1 QHRDQRLHHE
11 RADGGASLRQR
22 EGGHRHGGAHD
33 GRRMRGAEAARVAAH
48 QVPLELRRRRGRHRA
63 VAERPAAGVEPV
75 DDAPRAREREELAM
89 ARREPLVC
97 ARAERH
103 RPACGAAPD
112 VPHPMTNE
120 SRYLC
125 CNLHYEKTEI
135 SDANYLKGTLIPFG
149 TRVQVLEV
157 RKTSVKFQ
165 PAGQPPITLVLKYG
179 KDAIGMDQYLELIFL
194 REDPHAKL
202 PKPGKD
208 KKQAAAAD
216 RTR

>member
-1 QHRDQRLHHE
+1 MLPR
-11 RADGGASLRQR
+11 SLP
-22 EGGHRHGGAHD
+22 ATL
-33 GRRMRGAEAARVAAH
+33 ALATLLAACK
-48 QVPLELRRRRGRHRA
+48 G
-63 VAERPAAGVEPV
+63 
-75 DDAPRAREREELAM
+75 
-89 ARREPLVC
+89 
-97 ARAERH
+97 
-103 RPACGAAPD
+103 PD

-208 KKQAAAAD
+208 KKQAAAAE
-216 RTR
+216 RTRRLIEEGTVEPGMTKDEVVMASLPYLRTSVMAG